1 MPKFELSLIENA
13 FDFLQEAIDCLREGS
28 PRKLKYSVL
37 HLASAAELLLKARLS
52 REHWSLIFKDPAKA
66 SEESF
71 ARGEFASGDFQDVQ
85 DRLEKICGLELVK
98 YRQLLKRLRGF
109 RNSIEHFRVSCRPSR

>member
-1 MPKFELSLIENA
+1 MLGARKMTPLASDPSANRRWHREMPKFELSLIENA

-71 ARGEFASGDFQDVQ
+71 ASGEFASADFQDVQ
-85 DRLEKICGLELVK
+85 DR
-98 YRQLLKRLRGF
+98 
-109 RNSIEHFRVSCRPSR
+109 